1 MVVMMADEMVEKMV
15 EWLVGLLD
23 VDLAVYWVVKLVVSS
38 VEQMVF
44 WMDGQMVA
52 MMVEYLAE

>member
-1 MVVMMADEMVEKMV
+1 MMVDEMVEKMV

-23 VDLAVYWVVKLVVSS
+23 VDLAVYWVVKLDVSS
-38 VEQMVF
+38 VEQMVL

-52 MMVEYLAE
+52 MMVVYLAE